1 MRTVLA
7 ASAGLFCTLSVVA
20 QSGRADTPAMIEKAD
35 RVFADAMVKADLIA
49 LANTYADD
57 YVFTDP
63 AGRVSHKAE
72 LLDSF
77 KRGVI
82 KIRSQEISDVQVNV
96 YGDVAVEVGKVMSQ
110 ATRNGQDSGG
120 TFRFTRVWVKR
131 NRRWQT
137 VAFQETRIIPAT

>member
-1 MRTVLA
+1 MTAGGNQMRIALA

-20 QSGRADTPAMIEKAD
+20 QSGRAGTPATIEKAD
-35 RVFADAMVKADLIA
+35 KVFADAMVKADLIA

-82 KIRSQEISDVQVNV
+82 KIRSQEITDVQVNV
-96 YGDVAVEVGKVMSQ
+96 Y
-110 ATRNGQDSGG
+110 
-120 TFRFTRVWVKR
+120 
-131 NRRWQT
+131 
-137 VAFQETRIIPAT
+137 

>member
-1 MRTVLA
+1 MRIVRA
-7 ASAGLFCTLSVVA
+7 ASVGLLCALPVVA
-20 QSGRADTPAMIEKAD
+20 HSRNADTPATIEKAD
-35 RVFADAMVKADLIA
+35 RVFAEAMVKADLIA

-63 AGRVSHKAE
+63 TGRVSGKAD

-96 YGDVAVEVGKVMSQ
+96 YGDVAVEIGKLVSQ
-110 ATRNGQDSGG
+110 ATRDGKDSSG
-120 TFRFTRVWVKR
+120 TFRFTRVWVNR
-131 NRRWQT
+131 NGRWQT
-137 VAFQETRIIPAT
+137 VAFQETRIVPTP

>member
-1 MRTVLA
+1 MRIVLA
-7 ASAGLFCTLSVVA
+7 ISVGLLCGHPDTA
-20 QSGRADTPAMIEKAD
+20 QSPRADTPAAIEKAD
-35 RVFADAMVKADLIA
+35 RVFADAMVRADLVA
-49 LANTYADD
+49 LANTYGDD

-63 AGRVSHKAE
+63 TGRVSHKTE

-96 YGDVAVEVGKVMSQ
+96 YGEVAVEIGKLMSQ
-110 ATRNGQDSGG
+110 ATRDGKDSGG

-131 NRRWQT
+131 DGRWQT
-137 VAFQETRIIPAT
+137 VAFQETRITPAS